1 MNGHVIP
8 GTLRCVP
15 MDKRP
20 AEGLQYYL
28 HDGAGALRF
37 VLRGTLAGA
46 SVKELGQCW
55 RTASSTLADRVLIVD
70 ISSLVATDEAG
81 RALLQSWRD
90 SGARLVANTTQ
101 GRRLLQSITGESAP
115 APEQKPERGIYPSL
129 KSLLLVEF
137 IVRVW
142 RGSIWPRLTP

>member
-1 MNGHVIP
+1 MVDLP
-8 GTLRCVP
+8 AMKASCSVS
-15 MDKRP
+15 MDRRP

-37 VLRGTLAGA
+37 VLRGALAGA

-70 ISSLVATDEAG
+70 ISSLLATDEAG

-90 SGARLVANTTQ
+90 SGARLVANTAR
-101 GRRLLQSITGESAP
+101 GRRLRQSITGEP
-115 APEQKPERGIYPSL
+115 VPGPEPKPETGICPAL
-129 KSLLLVEF
+129 KSLLPVDF
-137 IVRVW
+137 IVRAW
-142 RGSIWPRLTP
+142 RGSIWPKLS